1 MNVEQLSEK
10 IAALYFY
17 IPPIF
22 PTTYFFSFQFIQYR
36 PLSCVLIY
44 MKKIEIIELPKI
56 YDPRGS
62 LTVAEEN
69 THIPFDIKRMEWIP
83 LGAIQP
89 ETPIELGESPV
100 MLIALAGEIT
110 IQVIDKDLS
119 LEYIK
124 SSKHNVKNIEFNQPS
139 ARTITLNHPNQA
151 LILKEGCRSRIIHS
165 TKHSLLLTIHQK

>member
-10 IAALYFY
+10 IAALYFF
-17 IPPIF
+17 IF
-22 PTTYFFSFQFIQYR
+22 LYFSNNLLFSFQFIQYR

-69 THIPFDIKRMEWIP
+69 THIPFDIKRMEWIH

-89 ETPIELGESPV
+89 ETPMELEESPV

-124 SSKHNVKNIEFNQPS
+124 SSKHKVKSIEFNQPS

-151 LILKEGCRSRIIHS
+151 LILREACKSSIIDS
-165 TKHSLLLTIHQK
+165 TEHSLLLTIHQK

>member
-10 IAALYFY
+10 IAALYFF
-17 IPPIF
+17 IF
-22 PTTYFFSFQFIQYR
+22 LYFSNNLLFSFQFIQYR
-36 PLSCVLIY
+36 PLSSVLIY

-69 THIPFDIKRMEWIP
+69 THIPFDIKRMEWIH

-89 ETPIELGESPV
+89 ETPIELEESPV

-139 ARTITLNHPNQA
+139 ARTIILNHPNQA
-151 LILKEGCRSRIIHS
+151 LILREACKSSIIDS
-165 TKHSLLLTIHQK
+165 TEHSLLLTIHQK

>member
-10 IAALYFY
+10 IAALYFF
-17 IPPIF
+17 IF
-22 PTTYFFSFQFIQYR
+22 PLFFQQLTFSFQFIQYR

-69 THIPFDIKRMEWIP
+69 THIPFDIKRMEWIH

-89 ETPIELGESPV
+89 ETPMELEESPV

-110 IQVIDKDLS
+110 IQVIDS
-119 LEYIK
+119 
-124 SSKHNVKNIEFNQPS
+124 QPS

-151 LILKEGCRSRIIHS
+151 LILKEGCRSRITHS

>member
-69 THIPFDIKRMEWIP
+69 THIPFDIKRMEWIH

-100 MLIALAGEIT
+100 MLIALAGEII
-110 IQVIDKDLS
+110 IQVID
-119 LEYIK
+119 
-124 SSKHNVKNIEFNQPS
+124 NQPS

-151 LILKEGCRSRIIHS
+151 LILKECCRSRITHS

>member
-110 IQVIDKDLS
+110 IQVID
-119 LEYIK
+119 
-124 SSKHNVKNIEFNQPS
+124 NQPS
-139 ARTITLNHPNQA
+139 GRTITLNHPNQA
-151 LILKEGCRSRIIHS
+151 LILKEGCRSIITHS

>member
-10 IAALYFY
+10 IAALYFF
-17 IPPIF
+17 IF
-22 PTTYFFSFQFIQYR
+22 PLFFQQLTFSFQFIQYR

-44 MKKIEIIELPKI
+44 MKKIKIIELPKI

-69 THIPFDIKRMEWIP
+69 THIPFDIKRMEWIH
-83 LGAIQP
+83 LGAILP
-89 ETPIELGESPV
+89 ETPMELGESPV

-110 IQVIDKDLS
+110 IQVID
-119 LEYIK
+119 
-124 SSKHNVKNIEFNQPS
+124 NQPS
-139 ARTITLNHPNQA
+139 ARTITLNHPNQT
-151 LILKEGCRSRIIHS
+151 LILKEGCRSRITHS

>member
-10 IAALYFY
+10 IAALYFF
-17 IPPIF
+17 IF
-22 PTTYFFSFQFIQYR
+22 PLFFQQLTFSFQFIQYR

-69 THIPFDIKRMEWIP
+69 IHIPFDIKRMEWIH

-89 ETPIELGESPV
+89 ETPIELEESPV

-110 IQVIDKDLS
+110 IQVIDS
-119 LEYIK
+119 
-124 SSKHNVKNIEFNQPS
+124 QPS

-151 LILKEGCRSRIIHS
+151 LILREACKSSIIDS
-165 TKHSLLLTIHQK
+165 TEHSLLLTIHQK

>member
-10 IAALYFY
+10 IAALYIF
-17 IPPIF
+17 IF
-22 PTTYFFSFQFIQYR
+22 PLFFQQLTFSFQFIQYR

-69 THIPFDIKRMEWIP
+69 THIPFDIKRMEWIH

-89 ETPIELGESPV
+89 ETPIELEESPV

-110 IQVIDKDLS
+110 IQVID
-119 LEYIK
+119 
-124 SSKHNVKNIEFNQPS
+124 NQPS

-151 LILKEGCRSRIIHS
+151 LILEEGCRSRITHS
-165 TKHSLLLTIHQK
+165 TKHSLLLTIH

>member
-10 IAALYFY
+10 IAALYFF
-17 IPPIF
+17 IF
-22 PTTYFFSFQFIQYR
+22 LLFFQQLTFSFQFIQYR

-44 MKKIEIIELPKI
+44 MKKIKIIELPKI

-69 THIPFDIKRMEWIP
+69 THIPFDIKRMEWIH
-83 LGAIQP
+83 LGAILP
-89 ETPIELGESPV
+89 ETPMKLGESPV

-110 IQVIDKDLS
+110 IQVID
-119 LEYIK
+119 
-124 SSKHNVKNIEFNQPS
+124 NQPS

-151 LILKEGCRSRIIHS
+151 LILKEGCRSRITHS
-165 TKHSLLLTIHQK
+165 NKHSLLLTIHQK

>member
-1 MNVEQLSEK
+1 
-10 IAALYFY
+10 
-17 IPPIF
+17 
-22 PTTYFFSFQFIQYR
+22 
-36 PLSCVLIY
+36 

-69 THIPFDIKRMEWIP
+69 THIPFDIKRMEWIH
-83 LGAIQP
+83 LGAILP
-89 ETPIELGESPV
+89 ETPMKLGESPV

-110 IQVIDKDLS
+110 IQVID
-119 LEYIK
+119 
-124 SSKHNVKNIEFNQPS
+124 NQPA

-151 LILKEGCRSRIIHS
+151 LILKEGCRSRITHS

>member
-10 IAALYFY
+10 IAALYIF
-17 IPPIF
+17 IF
-22 PTTYFFSFQFIQYR
+22 PLFFQQLTFSFQFIQYR

-56 YDPRGS
+56 YDSRGS

-69 THIPFDIKRMEWIP
+69 THIPFDIKRMEWIH

-89 ETPIELGESPV
+89 ETPMELEESPV

-110 IQVIDKDLS
+110 IQVID
-119 LEYIK
+119 
-124 SSKHNVKNIEFNQPS
+124 NQPS

-151 LILKEGCRSRIIHS
+151 LILKEGCRSRITHS